1 MIMMYIHRSLLSE
14 RVWNVISA
22 ITLEGGAQPNEFG
35 YIGIRG
41 DNIGMPKILALKA
54 DVIVDSAGFVL
65 KTPLL
70 ELGVGAT
77 LPDPAISWDLL
88 KSRLAEEFELEG
100 DGLKF
105 HKTLKY
111 LMAPVNQTLSEEDMK
126 AVRESFALSMTP
138 RKVHDDLDDVLL
150 DENGCSKSSDGVV
163 MLDDNLVSDL
173 KGKDFLCI
181 GGSLF
186 TIKRVGNGF
195 NFTYVPQDLIL
206 EM

>member
-54 DVIVDSAGFVL
+54 DVIVDSAGTVL

-70 ELGVGAT
+70 NLGVGAT
-77 LPDPAISWDLL
+77 LPDPAISWELL
-88 KSRLAEEFELEG
+88 KNRLVEEFDLG
-100 DGLKF
+100 DGVKF
-105 HKTLKY
+105 HKALAY
-111 LMAPVNQTLSEEDMK
+111 LMAPVHQPLSEEDMK
-126 AVRESFALSMTP
+126 TVRESFALSMSP
-138 RKVHDDLDDVLL
+138 RPVYDDLDDVLL
-150 DENGCSKSSDGVV
+150 DEDGCSKSSDGVV

-173 KGKDFLCI
+173 KGKDFLHI

-195 NFTYVPQDLIL
+195 DFTYVPQDLIL

>member
-88 KSRLAEEFELEG
+88 KSRLVEDFDLG
-100 DGLKF
+100 DGVKF
-105 HKTLKY
+105 HKALAY
-111 LMAPVNQTLSEEDMK
+111 LMAPVHQPLSEEDMK
-126 AVRESFALSMTP
+126 KVRESFALSMTP
-138 RKVHDDLDDVLL
+138 RKVYDDLDDVLL
-150 DENGCSKSSDGVV
+150 DENGCSKSSGGVV
-163 MLDDNLVSDL
+163 MLDDNLASDL
-173 KGKDFLCI
+173 KGKDFLYI

-195 NFTYVPQDLIL
+195 DFTYVPQDLIL